1 MGMYLDV
8 QAVTEAAG
16 RLEQAVRNLA
26 SSGAT
31 PLTKGWAQS
40 VFMESF

>member
-16 RLEQAVRNLA
+16 RLEQPVRNLA
-26 SSGAT
+26 SSGSM
-31 PLTKGWAQS
+31 PLTKAWTRPA
-40 VFMESF
+40 FMESF